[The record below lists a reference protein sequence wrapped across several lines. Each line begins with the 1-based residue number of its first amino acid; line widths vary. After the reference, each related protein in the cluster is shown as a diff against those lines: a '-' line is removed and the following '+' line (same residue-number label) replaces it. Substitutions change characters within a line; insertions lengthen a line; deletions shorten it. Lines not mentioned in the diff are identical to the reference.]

1 MRGRS
6 QPVGTSSESQ
16 KSTFLRYFFRPKNS
30 LQKKRHGFFSKTIRK
45 SFRRNI
51 PTNPKYEKGLN
62 RVSARRLQEIAH
74 ILDVPV
80 SFFYADSAK
89 KEESPYH
96 CDDRIASKAE
106 YLLLKNFRILTR
118 KKQRAILQLISDEK
132 MTPYFHKFTERTI
145 NVLNNLDK
153 NCDCLPTPHENEN
166 S

>member
-1 MRGRS
+1 M
-6 QPVGTSSESQ
+6 
-16 KSTFLRYFFRPKNS
+16 KAKNLHFYDIS
-30 LQKKRHGFFSKTIRK
+30 LGKKIR
-45 SFRRNI
+45 FRRNVMGFSQKQLGSHLGVTFQQI
-51 PTNPKYEKGLN
+51 QKYEKGLN

-80 SFFYADSAK
+80 SFFYADGAK
-89 KEESPYH
+89 KEENLYH

-132 MTPYFHKFTERTI
+132 
-145 NVLNNLDK
+145 NNPLF
-153 NCDCLPTPHENEN
+153 

>member
-16 KSTFLRYFFRPKNS
+16 KSTFLRYFFR
-30 LQKKRHGFFSKTIRK
+30 QKIR
-45 SFRRNI
+45 FRRNVMGFSQKQLGSHLGVTFQQI
-51 PTNPKYEKGLN
+51 QKYEKGLN

-89 KEESPYH
+89 KEENLYH

-132 MTPYFHKFTERTI
+132 
-145 NVLNNLDK
+145 NNPLF
-153 NCDCLPTPHENEN
+153 